1 MQNETLE
8 AIPVHNFQHTILGG
22 TAFQGHIYMSSQ
34 FWSCQ
39 QREGGPGLSRQ
50 EVDPVSAKQWVNE
63 ERAPGRPL
71 VRGERQR
78 SGVIHKGL
86 AAERAMR

>member
-1 MQNETLE
+1 MVLLSRDIFICLLSFE
-8 AIPVHNFQHTILGG
+8 AVSRG
-22 TAFQGHIYMSSQ
+22 
-34 FWSCQ
+34 
-39 QREGGPGLSRQ
+39 RRGPGLSRQ

-63 ERAPGRPL
+63 ERALGQPL

-78 SGVIHKGL
+78 SGVIHRGL